1 MYLSRVFLQ
10 PGKLNNAYE
19 WHRALWSLF
28 PDVERGSVSPFLYH
42 MESINLAS
50 GAQVLMQSS
59 IEPVAG
65 LALARV
71 LATKPFPASFQAGQ
85 RLAFQL
91 LANPTKCISDK
102 QNKVNK
108 KNQGKCRV
116 PLIKEEEQCAWLHR
130 KLAGAVTIDELNI
143 RNQTPLYFR
152 KGNRAGKVVP
162 VSFEG
167 IIEVRDVEKVNDI
180 WRKGIG
186 PAKAFGCGLLM
197 VRRA

>member
-1 MYLSRVFLQ
+1 
-10 PGKLNNAYE
+10 
-19 WHRALWSLF
+19 
-28 PDVERGSVSPFLYH
+28 
-42 MESINLAS
+42 MESMNLAS

-59 IEPVAG
+59 IEPVSDSRF
-65 LALARV
+65 ARV
-71 LATKPFPASFQAGQ
+71 LATKPFPVNFQVGQ
-85 RLAFQL
+85 RLVFQL

-116 PLIKEEEQCAWLHR
+116 PLIKEEDQSVWLHR

-186 PAKAFGCGLLM
+186 PAKAFGCGLLL